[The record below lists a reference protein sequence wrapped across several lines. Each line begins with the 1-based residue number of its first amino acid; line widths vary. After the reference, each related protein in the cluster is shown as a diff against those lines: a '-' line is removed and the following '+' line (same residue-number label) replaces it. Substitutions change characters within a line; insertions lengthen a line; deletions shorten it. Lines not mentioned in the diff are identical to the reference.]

1 VVGIRFMHRER
12 PDKLVQLMVKP
23 ENKGEFERFYR
34 ILSKNYLVQ
43 LGFHACFKANK
54 KIGKG
59 MTACVYNAINLANG
73 R

>member
-1 VVGIRFMHRER
+1 
-12 PDKLVQLMVKP
+12 MVKP